1 MVIGIGTPEGVT
13 SAIDKDDLVMIGD
26 GEESQMLSIA
36 SNCSCMIVTNGYE
49 ISQEVIEAAK
59 EREVVLIST
68 PYDTFT
74 AASDQQSMP
83 IKHFMTKKESFIL
96 IWMITWMR

>member
-1 MVIGIGTPEGVT
+1 
-13 SAIDKDDLVMIGD
+13 
-26 GEESQMLSIA
+26 
-36 SNCSCMIVTNGYE
+36 MIVTNGYE

-74 AASDQQSMP
+74 VARLINQSMP